1 MLVTTK
7 EAARATGLSEY
18 ELRRGFLEG
27 KYPAL
32 VIGRGD
38 QRRRLRWSL
47 EALQIVIAA
56 EMNNIML
63 GAHDGRR
70 K

>member
-7 EAARATGLSEY
+7 KAAEVTGLSAY

-38 QRRRLRWSL
+38 QRRRLRWNL
-47 EALQIVIAA
+47 EALQTAILK
-56 EMNNIML
+56 EMQMNTSDRS
-63 GAHDGRR
+63 AV
-70 K
+70 

>member
-7 EAARATGLSEY
+7 QAAEATGLSEY

-38 QRRRLRWSL
+38 QRRRLRWNL
-47 EALQIVIAA
+47 EALQAA
-56 EMNNIML
+56 ILQRM
-63 GAHDGRR
+63 GAVSDG
-70 K
+70 

>member
-7 EAARATGLSEY
+7 QAAKATGLSEY

-38 QRRRLRWSL
+38 QRRRLRWNL
-47 EALQIVIAA
+47 EALQAA
-56 EMNNIML
+56 ILKGM
-63 GAHDGRR
+63 GAA
-70 K
+70 

>member
-38 QRRRLRWSL
+38 QRRRLRWNL
-47 EALQIVIAA
+47 EVLQAA
-56 EMNNIML
+56 ISKAMSGEE
-63 GAHDGRR
+63 
-70 K
+70 

>member
-7 EAARATGLSEY
+7 QAAKATGLSEY

-38 QRRRLRWSL
+38 QRRRLRWDL
-47 EALQIVIAA
+47 DALQAA
-56 EMNNIML
+56 ILARM
-63 GAHDGRR
+63 GAVADG
-70 K
+70 

>member
-7 EAARATGLSEY
+7 QAAKATGLSEY

-38 QRRRLRWSL
+38 QRRRLRWNL
-47 EALQIVIAA
+47 EALQAA
-56 EMNNIML
+56 ILKEM
-63 GAHDGRR
+63 GAA
-70 K
+70 

>member
-7 EAARATGLSEY
+7 QAAKATGLSEY
-18 ELRRGFLEG
+18 ELRRGWKEG

-38 QRRRLRWSL
+38 ERRRLRWNL
-47 EALQIVIAA
+47 ETLQAA
-56 EMNNIML
+56 ILKEM
-63 GAHDGRR
+63 GAV
-70 K
+70 